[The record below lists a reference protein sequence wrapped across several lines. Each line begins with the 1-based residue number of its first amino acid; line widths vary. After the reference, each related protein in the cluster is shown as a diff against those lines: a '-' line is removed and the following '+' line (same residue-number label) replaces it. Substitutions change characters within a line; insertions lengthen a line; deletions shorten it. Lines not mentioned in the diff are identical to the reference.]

1 MSIERALMLLASIMV
16 ILSTILDMVF
26 PNGYWQWFTLF
37 VGANMFQSTFT
48 GFCPPKFLFKKLGM
62 KYEAELALAQNK

>member
-1 MSIERALMLLASIMV
+1 MSIERGLFLLASIMV
-16 ILSTILDMVF
+16 IASTILDIVF

-37 VGANMFQSTFT
+37 VGANMLQSIFT

-62 KYEAELALAQNK
+62 KTEAELCQMK